1 MMFAKKL
8 IVFLSK
14 TRQRKYYNF
23 IRLHISL
30 PALFGC
36 AYIQMS
42 GAKQLRRKE
51 KKSARRRRKNKMENN
66 TMEMNLNEMEMA
78 NLEKVS
84 GGYIVE
90 NFKTGIYEIIDDKTG
105 DVLRFIK
112 GMKIWDVK
120 DIATRV
126 YNVTDEYINR
136 QQLASLRAN
145 GNIDGIP
152 REEFELLAD

>member
-1 MMFAKKL
+1 
-8 IVFLSK
+8 
-14 TRQRKYYNF
+14 
-23 IRLHISL
+23 
-30 PALFGC
+30 
-36 AYIQMS
+36 
-42 GAKQLRRKE
+42 
-51 KKSARRRRKNKMENN
+51 
-66 TMEMNLNEMEMA
+66 MNLEEMEMA

-126 YNVTDEYINR
+126 YNVTDEYITR